1 MFQTINFGWEKTMNS
16 WNFVGIIAWIIV
28 IALLIFVVFNI
39 RNRHLKILVEKK
51 KKITWTTILTDLLEI
66 VVVILAV
73 SGLLYTSLFTKV
85 DLTNQDDVAVTY
97 KYNPMIVQ
105 TTEDGQGYYVRI
117 NKKESSSA
125 TDVYQYWLNNTKY
138 TVSSQNS
145 TISDATLPFTVSGL
159 HLDWPMKKIK
169 KMDSRYQNAYVI
181 TVQAKYK
188 NNFINGLGLKA
199 NRFAMEYRVLRV
211 PARSFINVAK

>member
-1 MFQTINFGWEKTMNS
+1 MNS

-39 RNRHLKILVEKK
+39 RNRHLKILVQKK
-51 KKITWTTILTDLLEI
+51 TKITWTTILVDFLEI
-66 VVVILAV
+66 LLVILMV

-85 DLTNQDDVAVTY
+85 DLTDKNDVNVTY
-97 KYNPMIVQ
+97 KYDPMIIQ
-105 TTEDGQGYYVRI
+105 TTDDGQGYYVKI
-117 NKKESSSA
+117 DKKESSSS
-125 TDVYQYWLNNTKY
+125 TDVYQYWLNNSKY
-138 TVSSQNS
+138 TISSRNA

-159 HLDWPMKKIK
+159 RLDWPMKKINK
-169 KMDSRYQNAYVI
+169 YDSKYQYAYVI
-181 TVQAKYK
+181 TVHAKYK

-211 PARSFINVAK
+211 PARSFINVGK

>member
-1 MFQTINFGWEKTMNS
+1 MNS
-16 WNFVGIIAWIIV
+16 WNFVGIIAWLVV

-51 KKITWTTILTDLLEI
+51 SKITGTTILTDLLEI

-73 SGLLYTSLFTKV
+73 SGMLYTSLFTKV
-85 DLTNQDDVAVTY
+85 DLTNKNDIAVTY

-105 TTEDGQGYYVRI
+105 TTGDGQGYYVRI
-117 NKKESSSA
+117 NKKESNTA
-125 TDVYQYWLNNTKY
+125 TDVYQYWLNNATY
-138 TVSSQNS
+138 NVSSQNA

-159 HLDWPMKKIK
+159 HMNWPMKKIK
-169 KMDSRYQNAYVI
+169 QYDSKYQNAYVI
-181 TVQAKYK
+181 TVEAKYK

-199 NRFAMEYRVLRV
+199 NRYAMEYRVLRV
-211 PARSFINVAK
+211 PARSFINVK

>member
-1 MFQTINFGWEKTMNS
+1 MNS